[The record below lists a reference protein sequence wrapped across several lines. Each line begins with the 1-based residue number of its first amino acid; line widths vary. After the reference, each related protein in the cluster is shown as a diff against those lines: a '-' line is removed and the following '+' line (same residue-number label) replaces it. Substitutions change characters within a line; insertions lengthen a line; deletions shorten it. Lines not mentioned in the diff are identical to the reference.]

1 VTLRRLRRRW
11 LCEVGRVVEAHL
23 DRARSK
29 NSLESFWIS
38 SPSKTRTQIVV
49 DTSNVDE
56 IAVAEE
62 GEKMKWKY
70 REIKK

>member
-23 DRARSK
+23 G
-29 NSLESFWIS
+29 SFQKILW
-38 SPSKTRTQIVV
+38 KVFEFHRYQQ
-49 DTSNVDE
+49 TSNVDE
-56 IAVAEE
+56 IAEDEE

>member
-1 VTLRRLRRRW
+1 L
-11 LCEVGRVVEAHL
+11 
-23 DRARSK
+23 
-29 NSLESFWIS
+29 NF
-38 SPSKTRTQIVV
+38 V

-56 IAVAEE
+56 IAVDEE

>member
-1 VTLRRLRRRW
+1 VLSK
-11 LCEVGRVVEAHL
+11 HIF
-23 DRARSK
+23 DRSFQKFIK
-29 NSLESFWIS
+29 NS
-38 SPSKTRTQIVV
+38 KIVV

>member
-1 VTLRRLRRRW
+1 VL
-11 LCEVGRVVEAHL
+11 
-23 DRARSK
+23 SK
-29 NSLESFWIS
+29 HILIELVQKILWKVFEFH
-38 SPSKTRTQIVV
+38 PRQIVV

-56 IAVAEE
+56 IAVDEE

>member
-23 DRARSK
+23 GSVLSK
-29 NSLESFWIS
+29 NYSNRL
-38 SPSKTRTQIVV
+38 IVV

-56 IAVAEE
+56 IAVDEE

>member
-1 VTLRRLRRRW
+1 VCLFQ
-11 LCEVGRVVEAHL
+11 
-23 DRARSK
+23 K
-29 NSLESFWIS
+29 I
-38 SPSKTRTQIVV
+38 QIVV

-56 IAVAEE
+56 IAVDEE

>member
-23 DRARSK
+23 DRPFK
-29 NSLESFWIS
+29 KFFGKFLNFI
-38 SPSKTRTQIVV
+38 V

-56 IAVAEE
+56 IAVDEE

>member
-1 VTLRRLRRRW
+1 VLSKHILI
-11 LCEVGRVVEAHL
+11 V
-23 DRARSK
+23 DSK
-29 NSLESFWIS
+29 NSSIQ
-38 SPSKTRTQIVV
+38 KIVV

>member
-23 DRARSK
+23 G
-29 NSLESFWIS
+29 SFQKILWKVFEFH
-38 SPSKTRTQIVV
+38 PRQIVV